1 MTSLTLSRPAILRR
15 FKDLWKAL
23 VPSTD
28 CAQPPNDPEEET
40 RARRDMILEVI
51 DRNPDAFQS
60 EMDIQHLAHLYR
72 CRL

>member
-1 MTSLTLSRPAILRR
+1 MTSLILPRPAILRR
-15 FKDLWKAL
+15 LKDLWKAL
-23 VPSTD
+23 VPSND
-28 CAQPPNDPEEET
+28 CALPPDNPEEES
-40 RARRDMILEVI
+40 RARRDMILEVL